1 MAQNVDMAG
10 IQLTTVGEMSM
21 VFDNVLKKM
30 YFKFKTT
37 HACRL
42 DIKYEINIKKL
53 LSFVWRLTASASE
66 IVYSS
71 ALKMLAVLGSLL
83 VLVLL
88 L

>member
-37 HACRL
+37 QCLRL

-53 LSFVWRLTASASE
+53 LSCV
-66 IVYSS
+66 
-71 ALKMLAVLGSLL
+71 
-83 VLVLL
+83 
-88 L
+88 